1 MSILFES
8 IFSFSESMV
17 VYDAISLSTTGKKQL
32 LTKCVILAV
41 ITTII
46 MQLLPPLNGFSG
58 ILFVGTPIIKGAL
71 AAKVLKVK
79 VKYSVVTALLC
90 LLIIHTYDSI
100 LITLLGIAIGEE
112 SILQMVL
119 QIGRVRYLMGSVSK
133 GTFLLMYW
141 VIRRKIRNV
150 ILSNNSHLGNNFL
163 FAIVIGGLIGVVYL
177 SYQMV
182 SMFGN
187 DQIVS
192 WVFFVI
198 CLILAVVLLYFYTRQ
213 KVKENTMKFIEQ
225 RNNILEENYNNIKEL
240 YESNAKLFHDFKN
253 HIEVIKQLAKAGEDA
268 ELRKYLLNFQLPD
281 NSLNTV
287 KWTSDT
293 TVNFL
298 LNSKF
303 SVAEQ
308 KNIKMTLNV
317 DYPLKT
323 SISSSDITTI
333 LANLIDNAIEANEKN
348 VEYKSIHITI
358 KPVNEMLIIKIVNT
372 YGEEPVSMENGFLTS
387 KENQVFHGWGL
398 KSVQST
404 VDKYDG
410 FLEGE
415 FNNENKT
422 FVVMVNLPFSR

>member
-58 ILFVGTPIIKGAL
+58 I
-71 AAKVLKVK
+71 
-79 VKYSVVTALLC
+79 
-90 LLIIHTYDSI
+90 
-100 LITLLGIAIGEE
+100 
-112 SILQMVL
+112 
-119 QIGRVRYLMGSVSK
+119 
-133 GTFLLMYW
+133 FLLMYW

-163 FAIVIGGLIGVVYL
+163 FAIVIGGLIGAVYL

-225 RNNILEENYNNIKEL
+225 RNHILEENYNNIKEL

-253 HIEVIKQLAKAGEDA
+253 HIEVIKQLAKEREDA

-281 NSLNTV
+281 NSANAV

-308 KNIKMTLNV
+308 KNIKMMVNV

-333 LANLIDNAIEANEKN
+333 LANLIDNAIEANEK
-348 VEYKSIHITI
+348 
-358 KPVNEMLIIKIVNT
+358 M
-372 YGEEPVSMENGFLTS
+372 
-387 KENQVFHGWGL
+387 
-398 KSVQST
+398 
-404 VDKYDG
+404 
-410 FLEGE
+410 
-415 FNNENKT
+415 
-422 FVVMVNLPFSR
+422 